1 MKKHIKLPEIIEIE
15 YFKSLPTTPEID
27 KSFSD
32 FIKAEKKK
40 KNNLKVSKSEN
51 KKASLYKGLSS
62 TSLTP

>member
-32 FIKAEKKK
+32 YFQEQKKK
-40 KNNLKVSKSEN
+40 KNNLRVSKSEN
-51 KKASLYKGLSS
+51 NKKASLSKN
-62 TSLTP
+62 

>member
-40 KNNLKVSKSEN
+40 KNMLKRTKGVSD
-51 KKASLYKGLSS
+51 KKASLSKG
-62 TSLTP
+62 